1 MSSVDICRYSYRVAF
16 MLTGRLFVLSDY
28 SQRAEVNEERE
39 SSAAAAAWKEEEVS
53 YEHLTECCDSFDEL
67 RWHKQKGVIAI
78 MGEWVSERVW
88 VWVSERGSAAGTTL
102 DTVPAGDIAAPC
114 APPPPHSSHYTQHSS
129 VLCTRCAVRGTRLRV
144 TPALRATS
152 VLARGE
158 SEPVTYQHS
167 HRISSIFPS
176 RQFIDT
182 DDAMKCSL
190 Q

>member
-1 MSSVDICRYSYRVAF
+1 

-39 SSAAAAAWKEEEVS
+39 TSAAAAAAWKEEEVS
-53 YEHLTECCDSFDEL
+53 YVHLTECCDSFDEL

-78 MGEWVSERVW
+78 IGEWVSECECECEWAWQR
-88 VWVSERGSAAGTTL
+88 RGHDLGHGTSRRHRSAVRPTTTTL
-102 DTVPAGDIAAPC
+102 LTL
-114 APPPPHSSHYTQHSS
+114 HTTQ
-129 VLCTRCAVRGTRLRV
+129 LRV
-144 TPALRATS
+144 VYALYEVRATPALRAYS

-158 SEPVTYQHS
+158 SEPVGYQHS
-167 HRISSIFPS
+167 HQTSSIFPS

-190 Q
+190 QQVRRHYLFISFKSPG